1 MESGRRIGK
10 RIDSDRQ
17 QLDRVATV
25 DLRQAFLNRA
35 EQRTLEGTNRSA
47 ARVNSLNCCD
57 ALEKEAAE

>member
-25 DLRQAFLNRA
+25 DLRQAFLNRT
-35 EQRTLEGTNRSA
+35 EQRTLEGTN
-47 ARVNSLNCCD
+47 
-57 ALEKEAAE
+57 